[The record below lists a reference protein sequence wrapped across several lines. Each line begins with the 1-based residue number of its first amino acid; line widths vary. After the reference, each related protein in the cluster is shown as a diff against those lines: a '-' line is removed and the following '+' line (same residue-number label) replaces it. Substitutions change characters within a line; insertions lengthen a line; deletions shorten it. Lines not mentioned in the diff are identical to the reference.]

1 MNKTTFD
8 AYESNYD
15 EALQRGLSLS
25 GENKD
30 FFALGRIQILA
41 RWLPNASFQ
50 RVLDYGCGT
59 GSATP
64 HLLALPGL
72 TSLVGADV
80 SDRSIAR
87 ARTIW
92 QHPKAEFCNLSAL
105 STQAPFDLVFCNGVF
120 HHIPVGERAEALSQI
135 HRCLRSGGVL
145 AFWENNPWNPGT
157 RWVMSRIPF
166 DREASLLWPG
176 SARRLLS
183 RARLEVIRTHFAF
196 IFPKPLR
203 WLRWMEWPLHRI
215 PFGAQ
220 YLILARKPKL

>member
-1 MNKTTFD
+1 MNKVAFD
-8 AYESNYD
+8 SYESNYD
-15 EALQRGLSLS
+15 EVLQKGLSLS

-30 FFALGRIQILA
+30 FFALGRIRILT
-41 RWLPNASFQ
+41 RWLPNASFG
-50 RVLDYGCGT
+50 RVLDFGCGT

-87 ARTIW
+87 ARTTW
-92 QHPKAEFCNLSAL
+92 QNPKVEFCNLSAL

-120 HHIPVGERAEALSQI
+120 HHIPAGERAEALSQI
-135 HRCLRSGGVL
+135 HRCLKSGGVF

-157 RWVMSRIPF
+157 HWVMSRIPF
-166 DREASLLWPG
+166 DREANLLWPR

-183 RARLEVIRTHFAF
+183 GARLKVIRTHFAF

-203 WLRWMEWPLHRI
+203 WLRWMEWPLRQL

-220 YLILARKPKL
+220 YLILARKPNL